1 MHRHGRYRKSAHL
14 AVILLPVAL
23 VFTGC
28 DWTMFMDG
36 STRTGDNPGETT
48 ISLSNVAQLEP
59 SWSAGIGDASGGTWG
74 SGWSPS
80 VANGVAYVP
89 FGPSYS
95 RLGAYN
101 ATTGATEWVAQL
113 GGSPTSAPAVV

>member
-1 MHRHGRYRKSAHL
+1 MPAELGGDFMQSHGRYRKFLCPA
-14 AVILLPVAL
+14 ALLVPVAL

-28 DWTMFMDG
+28 DWTMFMYG
-36 STRTGDNPGETT
+36 PARTCYDPGETT
-48 ISLSNVAQLEP
+48 IGLNNVAHLEP
-59 SWSAGIGDASGGTWG
+59 SWSASIGDATNGTWE

-101 ATTGATEWVAQL
+101 ATTGPVL
-113 GGSPTSAPAVV
+113 LRP